1 MRRWP
6 DSRIWRGLN
15 RLHLILLVGLVC
27 LRTGFE
33 FPIPAQEAP
42 PGGKEGQ
49 ESLAPIGQFLTVSG
63 TVDDS
68 VLGRLNRA
76 ALALQAR
83 AVQEKRRGILVLE
96 IRPGSSPF
104 HQILGMARF
113 LSNDLPS
120 LTTVAYIPET
130 VTGNHV
136 VLALACQEIVMHPEA
151 ELGDISLGT
160 PLDPDE
166 QSFVVNLVNRRHNRK
181 LSEALVLGMLDRQ
194 KEVLWVQLELGQKP
208 KLSRESRVVSRTT
221 FDDLRRAGAQ
231 ILDVK
236 TIKEAGTPGVFSGE
250 RARSYNVL
258 VMNTAQS
265 REEVAALYKLPRE
278 SMRENPMTGEVPRAM
293 IIRID
298 SVIEPVLEQFVLRQ
312 IDRALAAE
320 VNLLI
325 FEIDSPGGM
334 LLCATN
340 LATSIA
346 DLKDKKVRAVAYIP
360 KAALSGA
367 AVIALGC
374 DEIYMQEHAQM
385 GDAGAIAESA
395 PGGRFEFVP
404 QKILAPFRAT
414 LTTLAEKKHRPPALL
429 LAMMDKDL
437 AVYKVTHK
445 DTGQV
450 SYMSDEEIHNSNDEW
465 FKGDPIPEA
474 GKDQLLTVNGRR
486 AHELHLAEVPVRDFA
501 DLQTRLG
508 IPHDLKITVSARTWV
523 DSLIFELNTGW
534 ATALLF
540 VLGLISIYFEL
551 HFPSGLFG
559 IFACVCFGLFFWS
572 RFLGGTAGWLEV
584 VLFLLGV
591 GCLAIEVFVVP
602 GFGVFGV
609 SGVILCVFS
618 LILAMQTVVIPASA
632 SDVRE
637 LARSLGTL
645 GSAVVG
651 VFVIAALISRY
662 LPSIPLFNS
671 MILAPPGAESL
682 HHGEPKLRPDLAGP
696 SAFINPVLER
706 DRALVGKQGTAL
718 TVLRPAGKAQ
728 IGDELVDVV
737 SEGPFI
743 SAGRKIEVLAVSG
756 NRVVVREIA

>member
-1 MRRWP
+1 M
-6 DSRIWRGLN
+6 
-15 RLHLILLVGLVC
+15 HLIVLVGLVC
-27 LRTGFE
+27 LRAGFE
-33 FPIPAQEAP
+33 FPIPAEEVQPA
-42 PGGKEGQ
+42 GKEGQ
-49 ESLAPIGQFLTVSG
+49 EPPAPIGQFLTISG

-68 VLGRLNRA
+68 ILGRVNRA

-83 AVQEKRRGILVLE
+83 AVQERRRGILVLE

-113 LSNDLPS
+113 LSSDLPS
-120 LTTVAYIPET
+120 LTTVAFIPET

-136 VLALACQEIVMHPEA
+136 VLALACQEIIMHPEA

-160 PLDPDE
+160 PLDADE

-194 KEVLWVQLELGQKP
+194 KEVLWVQLELGKKP
-208 KLSRESRVVSRTT
+208 NSSRESRVISRTAY
-221 FDDLRRAGAQ
+221 DDLAKAGAQ

-236 TIKEAGTPGVFSGE
+236 TIKEAGSPGVFSGE
-250 RARSYNVL
+250 RARGYNIL
-258 VMNTAQS
+258 VMNTVQS

-278 SMRENPMTGEVPRAM
+278 AMRENPTTGEIPRAM

-298 SVIEPVLEQFVLRQ
+298 GEIESVLEQFVLRQ
-312 IDRALAAE
+312 IDRAVATG

-325 FEIDSPGGM
+325 FEIESPGGKLFSSM
-334 LLCATN
+334 N
-340 LATSIA
+340 LATAIA
-346 DLKDKKVRAVAYIP
+346 ELKEKKVRAVAYIP
-360 KAALSGA
+360 KSALSGA
-367 AVIALGC
+367 AVISMGC
-374 DEIYMQEHAQM
+374 DEIYMQEHAQL
-385 GDAGAIAESA
+385 GDAGAIAEFA
-395 PGGRFEFVP
+395 PGGPLEFVP
-404 QKILAPFRAT
+404 QKFLGPFRTT
-414 LTTLAEKKHRPPALL
+414 LTTLAEKKHRPSALL
-429 LAMMDKDL
+429 VAMMDKEL
-437 AVYKVTHK
+437 AVFKVTHQ
-445 DTGQV
+445 DTGQI
-450 SYMSDEEIHNSNDEW
+450 SYMSDDEIHQSNGEW
-465 FKGDPIPEA
+465 KKGDPVPEA
-474 GKDQLLTVNGRR
+474 GNDKLLIVNGRR

-501 DLQTRLG
+501 ELQTRLG
-508 IPHDLKITVSARTWV
+508 IPHDVKVAVSVRTWV
-523 DSLIFELNTGW
+523 DSLIFELNKGW

-540 VLGLISIYFEL
+540 ILGLISIYFEL

-584 VLFLLGV
+584 VLFLLGA
-591 GCLAIEVFVVP
+591 GCLAMEVFVVP

-609 SGVILCVFS
+609 SGILLCVFS
-618 LILAMQTVVIPASA
+618 LILAMQTVVIPATA

-651 VFVIAALISRY
+651 VVVLAALISRY
-662 LPSIPLFNS
+662 LPSIPLFNA
-671 MILAPPGAESL
+671 MILAPPGAESV
-682 HHGEPKLRPDLAGP
+682 HAGEPKLRPDLVGTSPFVNA
-696 SAFINPVLER
+696 VLER
-706 DRALVGKQGTAL
+706 DRSLVGRQGTAL

-743 SAGRKIEVLAVSG
+743 SAGRKIEILSVSG